1 MPRLAKTPTPA
12 PPGFV
17 WIQEASRKTG
27 LSVKTLYN
35 YRHLGKGPAPVSI
48 GRKLA
53 YREAEIDAF
62 AAELQGEP
70 PADPKR
76 LHDSRPPEPRRS
88 PRRKPAAELQH
99 AA

>member
-35 YRHLGKGPAPVSI
+35 YRYLGRGPQPVPI

-62 AAELQGEP
+62 AAELQGQMP
-70 PADPKR
+70 DPER
-76 LHDSRPPEPRRS
+76 LHDARPPEPRLS
-88 PRRKPAAELQH
+88 HGRKPAR
-99 AA
+99 AAA

>member
-17 WIQEASRKTG
+17 WIQEASLRTG

-35 YRHLGKGPAPVSI
+35 YRWLGKGPKPVPI

-53 YREAEIDAF
+53 YREADIDAF
-62 AAELQGEP
+62 AAELQAHPGDSDYE
-70 PADPKR
+70 
-76 LHDSRPPEPRRS
+76 SRPAEPRI
-88 PRRKPAAELQH
+88 PRQLARPAA
-99 AA
+99 